1 MLGSSFSLMPLPS
14 KMNFIPFHSI
24 GLCDEEII
32 IPAPYFLDSLNTTGV
47 GTIPKSKTSIPFFI
61 RTAPIVS

>member
-1 MLGSSFSLMPLPS
+1 MLGSSPSFIPLPS

-24 GLCDEEII
+24 GLWDEEII

-47 GTIPKSKTSIPFFI
+47 GTIPKSNTSIPFFI
-61 RTAPIVS
+61 RTALTVS